1 MKVLVVG
8 SGGREH
14 ALAWKLAHE
23 SGVTEV
29 LAAPGSAGIA
39 EEAECVGVRADN
51 VEGLAQLAAERGVD
65 VTMVGPEAALAAG
78 IVDRFRREG
87 LRIVGPDRAGARLE
101 ASKAFMKQV
110 LTEAGVPTAAYR
122 ECTDADAARA
132 FARELGA
139 PLVVKADGLA
149 AGKGVMV
156 CATLAQADEAI
167 ADMLERGRFGAAGRK
182 VVVEEFLPGEEA
194 SFIVFT
200 DGKRVVPLAPSQ
212 DHKAVFD
219 DDCGPNT
226 GGMGAYSPAPVVDAE
241 LAEHVIT
248 RLVQPTV
255 DALRARG
262 IDYRGVLYA
271 GLMITAA
278 GPKVLEYNV
287 RFGDP
292 ETQPLMMRM
301 RSNLSDVLGACAD
314 GDLAGV
320 RVEWDPGAAVCVVM
334 AAAGY
339 PGEPAR
345 GHVITGIEAA
355 DRSPGAKVFHAG
367 TRRDDRGRWVS
378 DGGRVLGVTAAGAD
392 IAGAIERA
400 YTAVSLISWEGAHYR
415 RDIGRKALERPLKE

>member
-14 ALAWKLAHE
+14 ALTWKLARE
-23 SGVTEV
+23 QRVSKVI
-29 LAAPGSAGIA
+29 AAPGSAGIA
-39 EEAECVGVRADN
+39 QEAECVGVRADD
-51 VEGLAQLAAERGVD
+51 VEGLARLAAERGVD

-78 IVDRFRREG
+78 IVDRFRSEG
-87 LRIVGPDRAGARLE
+87 LRVVGPDRAGAQLE
-101 ASKAFMKQV
+101 ASKAFMKQI

-122 ECTDADAARA
+122 ELTDAAQARA

-149 AGKGVMV
+149 AGKGVVV
-156 CATLAQADEAI
+156 CATIGEADAAI
-167 ADMLERGRFGAAGRK
+167 ADMLERDRFGAAGRK
-182 VVVEEFLPGEEA
+182 IVVEEFLAGEEA

-200 DGKRVVPLAPSQ
+200 DGKRVLPLAPSQ

-219 DDCGPNT
+219 DDRGPNT
-226 GGMGAYSPAPVVDAE
+226 GGMGAYSPAPVVDAA
-241 LAEHVIT
+241 LTEHVIT

-262 IDYRGVLYA
+262 VDYRGVLYA
-271 GLMITAA
+271 GLMIAPA

-301 RSNLSDVLGACAD
+301 RSNLSDVLEACAD
-314 GDLAGV
+314 GDLSGM

-339 PGEPAR
+339 PGEPAK

-355 DRSPGAKVFHAG
+355 ERDSALKVFHAG
-367 TRRDDRGRWVS
+367 TRRDEQGRWLS
-378 DGGRVLGVTAAGAD
+378 DGGRVLGVTGWGAD

-400 YTAVSLISWEGAHYR
+400 YAGVSRISWEGVHYR
-415 RDIGRKALERPLKE
+415 RDIGRKAVARKH

>member
-1 MKVLVVG
+1 MKILVVG

-14 ALAWKLAHE
+14 ALTWKLARE
-23 SGVTEV
+23 SRVSQV
-29 LAAPGSAGIA
+29 IAAPGSAGIA
-39 EEAECVGVRADN
+39 QEAECVGVRADD
-51 VEGLAQLAAERGVD
+51 VEGLARLAAERGAD

-78 IVDRFRREG
+78 IVDRFRGEG
-87 LRIVGPDRAGARLE
+87 LRIVGPDRAGAQLE
-101 ASKAFMKQV
+101 ASKAFMKEI
-110 LTEAGVPTAAYR
+110 LSEAGVPTAAYR
-122 ECTDADAARA
+122 ECTDAAAARA

-149 AGKGVMV
+149 AGKGVVV

-167 ADMLERGRFGAAGRK
+167 ADMLERDRFGAAGRK
-182 VVVEEFLPGEEA
+182 VVVEEFLAGEEA

-200 DGKRVVPLAPSQ
+200 DGKRVLPLAPSQ

-219 DDCGPNT
+219 DDRGPNT

-241 LAEHVIT
+241 LADHVVT

-301 RSNLSDVLGACAD
+301 RSNLSDVLDGCAD
-314 GDLAGV
+314 GDLSGL

-339 PGEPAR
+339 PGEPAK
-345 GHVITGIEAA
+345 GHVITGIESAERDTA
-355 DRSPGAKVFHAG
+355 VKVFHAG
-367 TRRDDRGRWVS
+367 TRRDAEGRWLS
-378 DGGRVLGVTAAGAD
+378 DGGRVLGVTAAGND
-392 IAGAIERA
+392 ISGAIARV
-400 YTAVSLISWEGAHYR
+400 YTAVSEISWEGVHYR
-415 RDIGRKALERPLKE
+415 RDIGRKALERSR